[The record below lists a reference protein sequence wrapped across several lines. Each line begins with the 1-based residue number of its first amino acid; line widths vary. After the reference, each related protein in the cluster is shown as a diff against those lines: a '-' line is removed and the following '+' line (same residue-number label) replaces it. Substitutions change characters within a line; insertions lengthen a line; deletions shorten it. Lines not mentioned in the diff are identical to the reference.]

1 MLYLRSGIMN
11 IAVAQSGGPTCAIN
25 SSLAGVIKQAFEEEK
40 IDIVYGSK
48 NGIEGI
54 IGQNL
59 VVCQDVFKTDEDF
72 DILKQTPS
80 SALGSCRFK
89 LPDYKVDEM
98 PYKKIMDCFEKYKI
112 EAFFYIGGN
121 DSMDTIVKL
130 SEYFS
135 AKGSDIRFV
144 GVPKTIDND
153 LVETDHTP
161 GFGSAAKYVLTT
173 VNEIIRDT
181 NVYVLKSVLI
191 VEIMGRQA
199 GWLTASTSLLRLNGE
214 TKPQLIYL
222 PEADFKVEKFVSDI
236 KNELQKDNV
245 VIVAVSEG
253 IEVDEIEQDELSATD
268 GFGHKNLGGIG
279 KRLENIVKSSIG
291 CKVRSV
297 ELNVL
302 QRCASHCASLTDIT
316 EAENAGKNAVIKML
330 EGHSGV
336 MVSIKRVSDEP
347 YEVTYDVVD
356 AKMVAN
362 NEKPFNKEW
371 ITKEQNNV
379 TDDAIK
385 YFLPLIQGEVSTKTQ
400 NGIPKHFII
409 K

>member
-1 MLYLRSGIMN
+1 MN

-40 IDIVYGSK
+40 IDVVYGSK

-59 VVCQDVFKTDEDF
+59 VVCQEVFESEEDF
-72 DILKQTPS
+72 EILKQTPS
-80 SALGSCRFK
+80 SALGSCRYK
-89 LPDYKVDEM
+89 LPDYKSDET
-98 PYKKIMDCFEKYKI
+98 PYIKIKECFEKYKI

-130 SEYFS
+130 SKYFS
-135 AKGSDIRFV
+135 AKGSNIRFV

-173 VNEIIRDT
+173 MNEIIRDT
-181 NVYVLKSVLI
+181 NVYDLKSVLI

-199 GWLTASTSLLRLNGE
+199 GWLTASTSLLRINGE
-214 TKPQLIYL
+214 TKPQLIYV
-222 PEADFKVEKFVSDI
+222 PEAEFRVEKFVSDI

-253 IEVDEIEQDELSATD
+253 IEVDEIEQEELSATD

-279 KRLENIVKSSIG
+279 KQLENIVKSSIG

-336 MVSIKRVSDEP
+336 MVSIRRVSDDP
-347 YEVTYDVVD
+347 YKVTYDVVD
-356 AKMVAN
+356 AKKVAN
-362 NEKPFNKEW
+362 NEKPFCKEW
-371 ITKEQNNV
+371 ITKEQNNII
-379 TDDAIK
+379 DDAIK
-385 YFLPLIQGEVSTKTQ
+385 YFLPLIQGELSTKTK
-400 NGIPKHFII
+400 NGLPKHFII